1 MGVDPTVSQ
10 HKIGSATQRSLGT
23 GGLVSI
29 VSYSRP
35 SFMIIASRTQF
46 HVVGAFSVITNLRMD
61 LRFKLYSPA
70 LHLQG
75 RGPTSEDIL
84 VYLCVMG
91 NWWDVL
97 TAVFM
102 NVDVFIVS
110 IEFRRCMFASVPS
123 SLKWYIW
130 PAWKD
135 FTFCFLFAIC
145 LIYISGACP
154 SFATLENFTSTCN
167 QQHSFRGHKNN
178 GNSNSM
184 KFN

>member
-1 MGVDPTVSQ
+1 MVAWVIVKRERCVRVKVWALSASSGLWWWPRPGANEWILMWPVTDPGWGGQGV
-10 HKIGSATQRSLGT
+10 
-23 GGLVSI
+23 
-29 VSYSRP
+29 
-35 SFMIIASRTQF
+35 
-46 HVVGAFSVITNLRMD
+46 
-61 LRFKLYSPA
+61 SPA
-70 LHLQG
+70 PHLQG

-154 SFATLENFTSTCN
+154 SFATRENFTSTCN